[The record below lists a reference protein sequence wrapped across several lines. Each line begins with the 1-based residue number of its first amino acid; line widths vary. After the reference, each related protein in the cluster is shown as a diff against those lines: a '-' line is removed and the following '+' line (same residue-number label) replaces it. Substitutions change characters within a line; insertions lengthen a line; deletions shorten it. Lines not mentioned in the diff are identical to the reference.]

1 MNINSQS
8 PLIKRLWAY
17 LLERFPP
24 GAYTLLVLLFWGSA
38 VGTARSLSGSAIA
51 DNAWLII
58 PVIWLV
64 FLRLRLFDESKDH
77 TLDKVAHPERILSK
91 GIVSLSFLK
100 RLSLL
105 ALLVEGMISFA
116 LGNDV
121 LLCWF
126 GVVAFTFAM
135 RMEFGVSGW
144 LNKHIFIYAISHNP
158 VVACLGILC
167 WASTGAPWSSFFVL
181 YLLSISF
188 SSLAFEFGRKINT
201 PEEELSLVDS
211 YSSVFGRRKA
221 VFILRATALLSTLLT
236 FWLLLELSSFEFGF
250 GESLGSGVL
259 FLGLIALS
267 FLSSL
272 NSSSSK
278 VELGAT
284 LFLLFQMLSVIIGTS
299 L

>member
-38 VGTARSLSGSAIA
+38 VGTVKILSDFAMAAST
-51 DNAWLII
+51 WLIV

-77 TLDKVAHPERILSK
+77 TLDKVAHPDRILSK
-91 GIVSLSFLK
+91 GIVSLSLLK
-100 RLSLL
+100 RVSLM
-105 ALLVEGMISFA
+105 ALLLEGGVSFA
-116 LGNDV
+116 LGQDV

-126 GVVAFTFAM
+126 GVVIFTFAM
-135 RMEFGVSGW
+135 RIEFGVSGW

-158 VVACLGILC
+158 VVAGLGILC

-201 PEEELSLVDS
+201 PEEELVLVQS
-211 YSSVFGRRKA
+211 YSSVFGRAKS
-221 VFILRATALLSTLLT
+221 VFMLRTAALLSTIFTL
-236 FWLLLELSSFEFGF
+236 WLLLELSSDGIGF
-250 GESLGSGVL
+250 GEFLAFGVL
-259 FLGLIALS
+259 IFGLIALS

-272 NSSSSK
+272 HSSSSK
-278 VELGAT
+278 VELGGT
-284 LFLLFQMLSVIIGTS
+284 LFLLFQMLSVIIGTV